1 MSKDQPFAAL
11 SVGSLGG
18 TGANASMGL
27 SLDFSGNHKLLS
39 SSDFMK
45 VTDDVA
51 VRLAGIDEVKR
62 SNELLSSDFAE
73 LRASHPEALK
83 EFLQTHRGDELDV
96 YNFDDPEAAARLAA
110 EEERRL
116 EEERVRF
123 IEEQERQ
130 KAEALA
136 AELQKLALIR
146 RQQEEH
152 AQAQAA
158 PQYNPFVAAYPPQM
172 PAPMAA
178 PLAQPQTP
186 AAASAPQDPTPAQLI
201 GMLTNLKMK
210 QRDKLE
216 EIRGVQKRLLV
227 RRVTSFVTD
236 SPVQAVPVQEVF
248 NALLAQQ
255 NELRTRLEH
264 ELATLD
270 RLLQGVLLSCVPART
285 YRQHTLQLT
294 CRTSLN

>member
-51 VRLAGIDEVKR
+51 VRLAGIDDVKR

-146 RQQEEH
+146 RQQEVQ

-178 PLAQPQTP
+178 PLAQPQAP

-227 RRVTSFVTD
+227 RR
-236 SPVQAVPVQEVF
+236 P
-248 NALLAQQ
+248 
-255 NELRTRLEH
+255 
-264 ELATLD
+264 
-270 RLLQGVLLSCVPART
+270 
-285 YRQHTLQLT
+285 
-294 CRTSLN
+294 TSLVADSLV